1 MVYLLNH
8 SKLTAGYLTTNDH
21 YQILENSGQAVIFS
35 PLEDYKKWGGDQKK
49 LAKKTGCET
58 PMFLTTRWCRCQEKS
73 LWHYL
78 PFNQFRTCFL
88 LYFNDLKQ
96 LNSVEHRYKI
106 SQLLISQLIDYG

>member
-49 LAKKTGCET
+49 W
-58 PMFLTTRWCRCQEKS
+58 FRCQEKS